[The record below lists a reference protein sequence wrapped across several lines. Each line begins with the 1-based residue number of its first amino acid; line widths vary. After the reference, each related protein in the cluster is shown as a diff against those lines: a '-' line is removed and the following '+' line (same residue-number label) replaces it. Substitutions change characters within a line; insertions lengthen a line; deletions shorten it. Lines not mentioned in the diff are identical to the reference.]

1 MPLELLSEVVQQPF
15 YNSLRT
21 QQQLGYIVFS
31 GVRVRQGGVHYLT
44 FTVQSSVANGARL
57 TSLIEKFLQSELL
70 NIVEKMDEKTLQNF
84 KVWISKY
91 YFKLHIVYDEC
102 FSKDGI
108 IVRKL
113 EPDKRLSQ
121 RTSRYWGEIL
131 AAQTLPEEQQLKE
144 RPLFDRAQIEVEAL
158 RKLTLKDW
166 KSFAKNLLGQGSP
179 QRRLLV
185 TEMTAAVPPIPTPA
199 EAPSNEKPVDG
210 FDEIADIDAFVRRQP
225 FL

>member
-1 MPLELLSEVVQQPF
+1 M
-15 YNSLRT
+15 
-21 QQQLGYIVFS
+21 
-31 GVRVRQGGVHYLT
+31 
-44 FTVQSSVANGARL
+44 
-57 TSLIEKFLQSELL
+57 
-70 NIVEKMDEKTLQNF
+70 
-84 KVWISKY
+84 
-91 YFKLHIVYDEC
+91 
-102 FSKDGI
+102 
-108 IVRKL
+108 